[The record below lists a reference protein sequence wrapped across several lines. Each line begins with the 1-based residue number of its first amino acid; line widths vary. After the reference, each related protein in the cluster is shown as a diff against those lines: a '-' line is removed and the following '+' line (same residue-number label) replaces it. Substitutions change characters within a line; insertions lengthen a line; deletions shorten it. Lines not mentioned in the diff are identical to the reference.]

1 MDKATQERLVGAMI
15 LVALVVLIVPALLTG
30 PREPQAPDDRAT
42 ASSRS
47 VEIELVPRSEAPTEV
62 ADEALPA
69 APAEAVAGSGAKDAP
84 APASEPATTP
94 IESAPLERL
103 AAPAVAPPPPAI
115 RPPATTARPEA
126 TAGGVWA
133 AQVAALSR
141 KDSAERLV
149 GELRDRGYPAFVME
163 YRDASRVLY
172 RVRVGPEQ
180 DRARADQLAARL
192 TGEGYRSAV
201 VAHP

>member
-1 MDKATQERLVGAMI
+1 MDKSTQERLVGAVI

-30 PREPQAPDDRAT
+30 PRAPEPADEPAAAT
-42 ASSRS
+42 RS
-47 VEIELVPRSEAPTEV
+47 VEIELVPKSAAPLEV
-62 ADEALPA
+62 ADDALPEPPA
-69 APAEAVAGSGAKDAP
+69 AADAGRGSDETP
-84 APASEPATTP
+84 APAGEPVATP
-94 IESAPLERL
+94 LESAPVVRPAKP
-103 AAPAVAPPPPAI
+103 AAAPPPPVI
-115 RPPATTARPEA
+115 RPPAAVERPA
-126 TAGGVWA
+126 AVAGGVWA

-192 TGEGYRSAV
+192 TGEGYRAAV